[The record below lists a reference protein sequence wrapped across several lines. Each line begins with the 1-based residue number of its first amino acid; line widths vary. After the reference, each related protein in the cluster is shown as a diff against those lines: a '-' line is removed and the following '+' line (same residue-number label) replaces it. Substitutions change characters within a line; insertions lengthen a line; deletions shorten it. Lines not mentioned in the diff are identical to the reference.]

1 VILYFRFIFH
11 SILAF
16 LKSRHKVGDTH
27 VERFIVWPWDLDING
42 HLNSAR
48 YSSFAEIAANCAN
61 VRNGFFSVAAKNKIA
76 AIKKQEFIFF
86 KKSLYLF
93 ETLFAEAHV
102 ASMNKENS
110 LWEITIKNASQEI
123 CAKLYM
129 DIVLKKDRRTLD
141 PHQLAQAHAIEIRL
155 PTQKLPDFVS
165 VMFDGKHSAS

>member
-1 VILYFRFIFH
+1 MILYFRFTFH
-11 SILAF
+11 ILLAC

-48 YSSFAEIAANCAN
+48 YSSFAEITANCAN
-61 VRNGFFSVAAKNKIA
+61 IRNGFFHVAAKNKIA

-93 ETLFAEAHV
+93 EKLFVEARV

-129 DIVLKKDRRTLD
+129 DIVLKKDRKTMN

-155 PTQKLPDFVS
+155 PTQILPDFIS
-165 VMFDGKHSAS
+165 AIFEGKHSL